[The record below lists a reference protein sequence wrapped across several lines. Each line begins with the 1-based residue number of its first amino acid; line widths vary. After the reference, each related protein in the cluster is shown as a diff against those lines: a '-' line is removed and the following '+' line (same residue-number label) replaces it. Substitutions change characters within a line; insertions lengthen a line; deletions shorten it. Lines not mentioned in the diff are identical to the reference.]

1 MVSRASVRSD
11 DELEA
16 TEGWFLRQGLPM
28 FIEEYDNGRDVWTRA
43 VPALVVV
50 FLLNT
55 VVSVPALGFTYT
67 TDTGA
72 DIKYDAARA
81 IGALVTLIGLAI
93 VYVVQNLVR
102 GRRPLAL
109 PDRVGWPVLA
119 VWLVVPSFIIQASTG
134 DTGLSV
140 STFIL
145 NFVLLILIWVF
156 TRYALLAQTSWALRR
171 LARQMGDVY
180 RLATRAL
187 PLLLL
192 VMTVLFLNTE
202 LWQTAGT
209 MSGGVLLASI
219 AFFGILTFTFIL
231 GQVGEEI
238 SHLELELDDDEV
250 RNACRT
256 TPMEQAAMRLPALG
270 ESVPFSRRQRINL
283 VTVMSI
289 SRLVQ
294 VLIVAGLVWLFFIGF
309 GVVAVSLPVQQLWL
323 GSLSVISAHADA
335 FDGHGVTPELLDVV
349 TFLAAFAA
357 FYVTVSGATDPQ
369 YRENFF
375 RGLSEAFTR
384 SVSVRRAYL
393 AERRLRGLSAPAPM
407 VSDLG

>member
-1 MVSRASVRSD
+1 MVNRGSVHSD

-16 TEGWFLRQGLPM
+16 TEGWFLRRGLPM

-55 VVSVPALGFTYT
+55 VVSVPALGFTYDT
-67 TDTGA
+67 TTGA
-72 DIKYDAARA
+72 IVHYDLARVVGA
-81 IGALVTLIGLAI
+81 FVTLCALVL
-93 VYVVQNLVR
+93 VYVVQNLWR
-102 GRRPLAL
+102 GRRPFAL
-109 PDRVGWPVLA
+109 PDHVGWPVLA
-119 VWLVVPSFIIQASTG
+119 VWLLIPSLIIQISTR
-134 DTGLSV
+134 DTGLAV
-140 STFIL
+140 STLIT
-145 NFVLLILIWVF
+145 NLILLLVIWVF

-171 LARQMGDVY
+171 LARQVGDIY

-192 VMTVLFLNTE
+192 VMTVLFLNAE
-202 LWQTAGT
+202 LWQAAGT
-209 MSGGVLLASI
+209 MSGGVLMASI
-219 AFFGILTFTFIL
+219 AFFGLLTFTFIL
-231 GQVGEEI
+231 GQVGEEV

-250 RNACRT
+250 REACRT
-256 TPMEQAAMRLPALG
+256 TPMEQLALTLPDLG

-294 VLIVAGLVWLFFIGF
+294 VLIVAGLVWLFFLGF
-309 GVVAVSLPVQQLWL
+309 GVVAVSLPVQQAWL
-323 GSLSVISAHADA
+323 GSLDRISAHIDA
-335 FDGHGVTPELLDVV
+335 FDGHGITPALVRVV

-393 AERRLRGLSAPAPM
+393 AERRRQGLSAPAPM
-407 VSDLG
+407 RSELG